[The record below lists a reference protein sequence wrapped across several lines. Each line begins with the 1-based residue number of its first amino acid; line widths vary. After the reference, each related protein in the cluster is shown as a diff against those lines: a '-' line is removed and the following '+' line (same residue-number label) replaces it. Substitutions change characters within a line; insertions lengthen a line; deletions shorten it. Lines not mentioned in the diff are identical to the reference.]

1 MDFRLLGRMEADQD
15 GRRLE
20 LGRRRERALLA
31 VLLLEAGSVVPVER
45 LVDLLWDEDP
55 PAAARANLHTHVSRL
70 RARLDRDGTG
80 EWGFRLISGDG
91 GYRAD
96 VDRQTIDVHRF
107 HSLVDEAGR
116 MSAPAQ
122 RAATLRQALALWRG
136 PLLADV
142 ASERLRDRIGTALA
156 EKRVATVELAI
167 EAELAD
173 GRPGEVIAELTALT
187 AEYPL
192 RERFVGQLMRA
203 LHGAGR
209 AAEALEWYAAIRQ
222 RLAEQLGVDP
232 GPELQQLHLAIL
244 RGDLGLP
251 GQPPAVPVPAQL
263 PVDVHGFAGRDAE
276 LDRLDAVLAAGSE
289 QPTAVL
295 ISAVSGTAGV
305 GKTAL
310 AVHWAY
316 RVAKRFPDGQLYV
329 NLRGFGPDE
338 HRATPSEAVCD
349 FLGALGVPVEKIPAT
364 LDAQAA
370 LYRSLLAGRRVLVV
384 LDNARDAEQVRPLL
398 PGTSTALAVV
408 TSRNQLTPL
417 VATEGARPIVLDTLS
432 TEEARTMLERRL
444 GTGRITAEPEAV
456 DRIIAACA
464 RLPLAIAIA
473 AARAEQSGFPLAAV
487 AGELEKHDRLL
498 ETLDAGDPTSRI
510 RAVFSWSYRELTPP
524 AAALFRLFGLHPGP
538 DMSAAVG
545 ASMAGCPPREARR
558 LLTELARANLLTEYV
573 PGRYTSHDLLRAYA
587 AELVQEH
594 DDDRARHG
602 ALGRMLDHYLH
613 SACAAD
619 KLLFPLRNPSEL
631 PLATPD
637 PDSHPERF
645 ANADEANA
653 WLRSEQ
659 RNLTAAQSH
668 ADTTGRDTY
677 SWLLAWALDTFL
689 DREGL
694 RSEQITAWQYAAQA
708 GKRLDNPAARA
719 DAHRYLGRAHL
730 HLNQYAAAQPHL
742 RQALDLFTE
751 TGILTGA
758 ARTVLHLSYL
768 EERQG
773 HLEEAHRYNEQALAL
788 YEASGQRRGQA
799 DALNAVGWTH
809 GLLGQYAEALAY
821 CSKALVVLEELGHEP
836 GVAATLDSIG
846 YSHHHLGDYVQAA
859 DYYHRAIALYRKLDD
874 RYYEAATLVHLG
886 DNHDAAGDPAAARDA
901 WQQALDTFTEL
912 DMPDAASVRAKL
924 QASHAAAS

>member
-1 MDFRLLGRMEADQD
+1 MEFRLLGRMEADQD

-55 PAAARANLHTHVSRL
+55 PATARANLHTHVSRL
-70 RARLDRDGTG
+70 RAHLDRDGTG
-80 EWGFRLISGDG
+80 AWGFQLISGDG

-96 VDRQTIDVHRF
+96 VDRQAVDVHRF
-107 HSLVDEAGR
+107 HSLVDDAGR
-116 MSAPAQ
+116 MSAPGQ
-122 RAATLRQALALWRG
+122 RAAILRQALALWRG

-156 EKRVATVELAI
+156 EQRVTTVELAI
-167 EAELAD
+167 DAELAD
-173 GRPGEVIAELTALT
+173 GRHGEVIAELTALT
-187 AEYPL
+187 AEFPL

-209 AAEALEWYAAIRQ
+209 AAEALECYAAIRQ
-222 RLAEQLGVDP
+222 RLAEELGVDP

-251 GQPPAVPVPAQL
+251 RQPPAVPVPAQL

-316 RVAKRFPDGQLYV
+316 RVAERFPDGQLYV

-398 PGTSTALAVV
+398 PGTPTALAVV

-417 VATEGARPIVLDTLS
+417 VATEGARPIALDTLS

-473 AARAEQSGFPLAAV
+473 AARAEQSGFPLAVV

-498 ETLDAGDPTSRI
+498 ETLDAGDPASRI

-524 AAALFRLFGLHPGP
+524 AAAVFRLFGLHPGP

-573 PGRYTSHDLLRAYA
+573 PGRYTAHDLLRAYA

-594 DDDRARHG
+594 DDDPARHG

-619 KLLFPLRNPSEL
+619 KALFPLRNPSEL
-631 PLATPD
+631 PLPTPD

-645 ANADEANA
+645 ADADEANA
-653 WLRSEQ
+653 WLRAEL
-659 RNLTAAQSH
+659 RNLMAAQSH
-668 ADTTGRDTY
+668 ADTTRRDTY

-694 RSEQITAWQYAAQA
+694 RGEEITAWQYAAQA
-708 GKRLDNPAARA
+708 AKRLDNPAARA
-719 DAHRYLGRAHL
+719 DALRYLGRAHL
-730 HLNQYAAAQPHL
+730 HLNQYAAAQSHL
-742 RQALDLFTE
+742 RQAFALFTE
-751 TGILTGA
+751 VGILTGA
-758 ARTVLHLSYL
+758 ARTALHLSYL
-768 EERQG
+768 EERQD
-773 HLEEAHRYNEQALAL
+773 HLEEAHRYNEQGLAL

-809 GLLGQYAEALAY
+809 GLLGRYAEALAY
-821 CSKALVVLEELGHEP
+821 CSKALVVLEEIGHEP

-846 YSHHHLGDYVQAA
+846 YSHHHLGDHVQAA

-924 QASHAAAS
+924 QASRAATS